1 MRIDPEKENRVPL
14 NRERVL
20 RAAIGLADAA
30 GIEALTMRNL
40 GKAVGVE
47 AMSLYNHV
55 ANKDDVLDGMVDLVV
70 SEIELPSK
78 PGVWKAAVRQS
89 AISAHKTLS
98 RHPWACDLWTS
109 RQIWSARLRFGDA
122 LLKSL
127 REAPFSK
134 EITYHAYH
142 VLESY
147 IVGFT
152 RQELSYTF
160 VAEENLP
167 DLATTFLGRISTTE
181 YPYFAEHVLQH
192 LEPDHGAIRAF
203 EFGLDLI
210 LDSLDR
216 LRETT

>member
-1 MRIDPEKENRVPL
+1 MPIDSDKEDRIPL

-20 RAAIGLADAA
+20 RAAIALADAA
-30 GIEALTMRNL
+30 GIEALTMRHL

-55 ANKDDVLDGMVDLVV
+55 ANKDDVLDGMVDLIV
-70 SEIELPSK
+70 SEIELPSSH
-78 PGVWKAAVRQS
+78 GEWKATVRQS
-89 AISAHKTLS
+89 AISAHETLS

-122 LLKSL
+122 LLRSL

-160 VAEENLP
+160 VAAENLP
-167 DLATTFLGRISTTE
+167 DLATTFLRQISAKE
-181 YPYFAEHVLQH
+181 YPYFTEHVMQH
-192 LEPDHGAIRAF
+192 LEPDHGEIRAF

-216 LRETT
+216 LRETA

>member
-1 MRIDPEKENRVPL
+1 MPIDPDTEQRIPL

-20 RAAIGLADAA
+20 RAAIALADSS

-55 ANKDDVLDGMVDLVV
+55 ANKDDVLDGMVDLIV
-70 SEIELPSK
+70 SEIELP
-78 PGVWKAAVRQS
+78 PNREEWKATVRQI
-89 AISAHKTLS
+89 AVSAHETLT
-98 RHPWACDLWTS
+98 RHPWACDIWTS
-109 RQIWSARLRFGDA
+109 RQVWSARLRFGDT
-122 LLKSL
+122 LLRSL

-134 EITYHAYH
+134 VIAYHAYH

-147 IVGFT
+147 TVGFT

-160 VAEENLP
+160 VAAENLP
-167 DLATTFLGRISTTE
+167 DLATAFLRQISTTE
-181 YPYFAEHVLQH
+181 YPYFAEHVMQH
-192 LEPDHGAIRAF
+192 LEPDHGEIRAF

-216 LRETT
+216 QRETA

>member
-1 MRIDPEKENRVPL
+1 MPNDPDKEQRVPL

-20 RAAIGLADAA
+20 RAAIVLADSS

-55 ANKDDVLDGMVDLVV
+55 ANKGDVLNGMFDLIV
-70 SEIELPSK
+70 SEIELPSRHID
-78 PGVWKAAVRQS
+78 WKTALRQS
-89 AISAHKTLS
+89 AVSAHETLL
-98 RHPWACDLWTS
+98 RHPWACGLWTS
-109 RQIWSARLRFGDA
+109 SQLWSARLRFSDA
-122 LLKSL
+122 LLGTL

-142 VLESY
+142 VLDSY
-147 IVGFT
+147 IVGYT
-152 RQELSYTF
+152 RQEVGYTF
-160 VAEENLP
+160 VVPDNLP
-167 DLATTFLGRISTTE
+167 DLVETFLRQLSTTE
-181 YPYFAEHVLQH
+181 YPYFAEHVMQH
-192 LEPDHGAIRAF
+192 LEPTHGDLRAF

-216 LRETT
+216 LRETS

>member
-1 MRIDPEKENRVPL
+1 MPTDPDTEQRVPL

-20 RAAIGLADAA
+20 RAAIALADSA
-30 GIEALTMRNL
+30 GIEALTMRSL

-55 ANKDDVLDGMVDLVV
+55 ANKDDVLNGMVDLIV
-70 SEIELPSK
+70 SEIALPS
-78 PGVWKAAVRQS
+78 PHTDWKLALRQS
-89 AISAHKTLS
+89 AISAHETLL
-98 RHPWACDLWTS
+98 RHPWACGLWTS
-109 RQIWSARLRFGDA
+109 SQIWSARLRFGDA
-122 LLKSL
+122 LLRSL

-147 IVGFT
+147 IVGYT
-152 RQELSYTF
+152 RQEVSYTF
-160 VAEENLP
+160 VADDLP
-167 DLATTFLGRISTTE
+167 DLGAAFLRQLSATE
-181 YPYFAEHVLQH
+181 YPYFTEHVMQH
-192 LEPDHGAIRAF
+192 LEPDHGDIRAF

-216 LRETT
+216 LRETS

>member
-1 MRIDPEKENRVPL
+1 MPTDPDTEQRVPL

-20 RAAIGLADAA
+20 GAAIALADAA

-55 ANKDDVLDGMVDLVV
+55 ANKDDVLNGMVDLIV
-70 SEIELPSK
+70 SEIELPS
-78 PGVWKAAVRQS
+78 PHADWKSAVRQS
-89 AISAHKTLS
+89 AISAHETLL
-98 RHPWACDLWTS
+98 RHPWACGLWTS
-109 RQIWSARLRFGDA
+109 SQIWSARLRFGDA
-122 LLKSL
+122 LLRSL

-152 RQELSYTF
+152 RQEVGYTF
-160 VAEENLP
+160 VAAENLP
-167 DLATTFLGRISTTE
+167 NLATTFLGQISAKE
-181 YPYFAEHVLQH
+181 YPYFTEHVLQH
-192 LEPDHGAIRAF
+192 LEPNHSDLRAF

-216 LRETT
+216 LRETS

>member
-1 MRIDPEKENRVPL
+1 MPIDPDTKQKAPL

-20 RAAIGLADAA
+20 RAAIVLADSA

-55 ANKDDVLDGMVDLVV
+55 ANKDDVLNGMFDLIV
-70 SEIELPSK
+70 SEIELPSRH
-78 PGVWKAAVRQS
+78 VDWKTALRQS
-89 AISAHKTLS
+89 AVSAHETLL
-98 RHPWACDLWTS
+98 RHPWGCGLWTS
-109 RQIWSARLRFGDA
+109 SQLWSARLRFSDA
-122 LLKSL
+122 LLGTL

-142 VLESY
+142 VLDSY
-147 IVGFT
+147 IVGYT
-152 RQELSYTF
+152 RQEIGYTF
-160 VAEENLP
+160 VPDNLP
-167 DLATTFLGRISTTE
+167 DLVAAFLRQLSTTE
-181 YPYFAEHVLQH
+181 YPYFAEHVTQH
-192 LEPDHGAIRAF
+192 LEPTHGDLRAF

-216 LRETT
+216 LRETS

>member
-1 MRIDPEKENRVPL
+1 MPIDSDKENRVPL

-20 RAAIGLADAA
+20 RAAIVLADTA

-55 ANKDDVLDGMVDLVV
+55 ANKDDVLDGIVDLIV
-70 SEIELPSK
+70 SEIELPSSH
-78 PGVWKAAVRQS
+78 GEWKAAVQQS
-89 AISAHKTLS
+89 AISAHETLL

-122 LLKSL
+122 LLRSL
-127 REAPFSK
+127 RQAPFSK

-160 VAEENLP
+160 VAAENLP
-167 DLATTFLGRISTTE
+167 DLATTFLRQISTTE
-181 YPYFAEHVLQH
+181 YPYFAEHVMQH
-192 LEPDHGAIRAF
+192 LEPDHGDIRAF

-210 LDSLDR
+210 LDSLHR
-216 LRETT
+216 LRETA